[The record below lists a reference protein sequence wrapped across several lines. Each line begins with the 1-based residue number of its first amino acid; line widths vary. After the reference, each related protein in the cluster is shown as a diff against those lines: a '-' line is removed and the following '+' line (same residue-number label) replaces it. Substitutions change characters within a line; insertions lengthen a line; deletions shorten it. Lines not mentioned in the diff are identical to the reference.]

1 MSFHPAMPY
10 GTEQWHRSQ
19 RATLPEGPEFA
30 YTAEN
35 RQRFEEFASHYAPE
49 HRVSAVLHA
58 LYLVQEQQGYITN
71 NAVRHVAQV
80 IGCTTADVEDV
91 VSYYVM
97 FHRAPVGK
105 YVLQVCTTLS
115 CALAGAERVVEE
127 LEHKLGIKVGETDPT
142 GMFTIQQ
149 MECLGA
155 CDRAPVMMVNND
167 EWHEHLQP
175 EQAGGLV
182 DHIKAEGLKA
192 LSNCHLCEQRVTEG
206 QKTTTPAKSRAMP
219 EYEPVLTKYAF
230 TPGGAELDHYLKN
243 QAGYQGLK
251 KALSMTP
258 DAVIED
264 VKKSGLRGRGG
275 AGFPTGL
282 KWQFVDKKSPKP
294 KFIVCNADESEPG
307 TFKDHLLMERNPHL
321 LVEGCLI
328 GCYAIGSKAAYI
340 YIRGEFYHLFPTM
353 QKAIED
359 ARKAGYLGKNIMG
372 SGFDCEVYLHRGA
385 GAYEAGEET
394 ALLESLEGKRAQPR
408 FKPPFPAVEGAWKC
422 PTAVNNVETLCNVPL
437 VMTRGADWFAALGPE
452 KNGGPKLFCVSGA
465 VKRPGVFEAPMKVT
479 LKELIY
485 DYAGGPLDGHTIKA
499 VIPGGSSVPILMPD
513 QIDIPASFDDVQ
525 KAGSLLGSAAIMV
538 LDETTDMVWLAEN
551 LLHFYRHESC
561 GKCTPCRE
569 GTDWLYRLLNRMIR
583 GEATEKD
590 IPLLQSVANQIN
602 GKTLCAFGD
611 AAATPVL
618 TTLKWFKP
626 EFEAYVKGTQP
637 APASYRGRGHE
648 APQAFEAANVDKAVG
663 H

>member
-1 MSFHPAMPY
+1 MSFHPTMPY
-10 GTEQWHRSQ
+10 GTDQHHRSM
-19 RATLPEGPEFA
+19 RVTLPEGSEFSF
-30 YTAEN
+30 TDGN
-35 RQRFEEFASHYAPE
+35 RKNFEEFASHYAPE
-49 HRVSAVLHA
+49 NRVSAVLHA
-58 LYLVQEQQGYITN
+58 LYLVQDQQGYISN

-97 FHRAPVGK
+97 FHRAPTGK

-127 LEHKLGIKVGETDPT
+127 LQNKLGIKVGETDPT

-167 EWHEHLQP
+167 HWHEHLQP
-175 EQAGGLV
+175 EQVGGLV
-182 DHIKAEGLKA
+182 DRMKTDGLKA
-192 LSNCHLCEQRVTEG
+192 LNNCHLCEARITEG
-206 QKTTTPAKSRAMP
+206 AKTTTPSKAKALP
-219 EYEPVLTKYAF
+219 NYEPVLTQFAF
-230 TPGGAELDHYLKN
+230 TPGGAELDHYVKN

-251 KALSMTP
+251 KALAMTP

-294 KFIVCNADESEPG
+294 KYIVCNADESEPG

-353 QKAIED
+353 QKAIDD

-437 VMTRGADWFAALGPE
+437 VMTRGAEWFAALGPE

-465 VKRPGVFEAPMKVT
+465 VKNPGVFEAPMKVT

-485 DYAGGPLDGHTIKA
+485 EYAGGPKDGHTIKA

-513 QIDIPASFDDVQ
+513 QLDIPASFDDVQ

-538 LDETTDMVWLAEN
+538 LDDTTDMVWLAEN

-569 GTDWLYRLLNRMIR
+569 GTDWLYRLLHRMTQ
-583 GEATEKD
+583 GQATEKD
-590 IPLLQSVANQIN
+590 ITLLQSVANQIN

-626 EFEAYVKGTQP
+626 EFEAYVKGNPPKP
-637 APASYRGRGHE
+637 ADYRARTPVEH
-648 APQAFEAANVDKAVG
+648 

>member
-1 MSFHPAMPY
+1 MSFHPTMPY
-10 GTEQWHRSQ
+10 GTDQHHRSM
-19 RATLPEGPEFA
+19 RATLPEGPEFTYSA
-30 YTAEN
+30 ATRAN
-35 RQRFEEFASHYAPE
+35 FEEYASHYAPE
-49 HRVSAVLHA
+49 HRLSAVLHA
-58 LYLVQEQQGYITN
+58 VYLAQEQQGYISN
-71 NAVRHVAQV
+71 NVVRHVAQV
-80 IGCTTADVEDV
+80 IGCTTAEVEDV

-97 FHRAPVGK
+97 FHRAPTGK

-115 CALAGAERVVEE
+115 CALAGAERVIEE
-127 LEHKLGIKVGETDPT
+127 LQNKLGIKVGETDPT

-167 EWHEHLQP
+167 HWHEELKPGQVG
-175 EQAGGLV
+175 ALV
-182 DHIKAEGLKA
+182 DRMKTEGTRA
-192 LSNCHLCEQRVTEG
+192 LNNCYLCEQRISEG
-206 QKTTTPAKSRAMP
+206 GHTTTPAKAKALP
-219 EYEPVLTKYAF
+219 NYEPVLTQFAYTK
-230 TPGGAELDHYLKN
+230 GGAEFDHYVKN
-243 QAGYQGLK
+243 QNGYEGLK
-251 KALSMTP
+251 KALQMTP

-282 KWQFVDKKSPKP
+282 KWQFVDKKSSKP

-353 QKAIED
+353 QKAIDD
-359 ARKAGYLGKNIMG
+359 ARRAGFLGKNIQG

-437 VMTRGADWFAALGPE
+437 VMTRGAEWYASLGPE

-569 GTDWLYRLLNRMIR
+569 GTDWLYRLLHRMTQ
-583 GEATEKD
+583 GQATEKD
-590 IPLLQSVANQIN
+590 ITLLKSVADQIN

-618 TTLKWFKP
+618 TTLKWFRP
-626 EFEAYVKGTQP
+626 EFEAYVKGNPP
-637 APASYRGRGHE
+637 APASYRARSPHAAE
-648 APQAFEAANVDKAVG
+648 ASAAKVVG
-663 H
+663 TH

>member
-19 RATLPEGPEFA
+19 RATLEEGPEFSF
-30 YTAEN
+30 TADN
-35 RQRFEEFASHYAPE
+35 RAKFEEFASHYAPE

-58 LYLVQEQQGYITN
+58 LYLVQDQQGHITN

-97 FHRAPVGK
+97 FHRGPVGT

-115 CALAGAERVVEE
+115 CALAGAERVIEE
-127 LEHKLGIKVGETDPT
+127 LQNKLGIKVGETDPT
-142 GMFTIQQ
+142 GTFTIQQ

-167 EWHEHLQP
+167 HWHERLQP
-175 EQAGGLV
+175 EQVGGLV
-182 DHIKAEGLKA
+182 DRMKTDGLKA
-192 LSNCHLCEQRVTEG
+192 LNNCHLCEARVSEG
-206 QKTTTPAKSRAMP
+206 QKTTTPAKSKALP
-219 EYEPVLTKYAF
+219 DYEPVLSKFAF

-243 QAGYQGLK
+243 QAGYEGLK
-251 KALSMTP
+251 KALAMTP
-258 DAVIED
+258 EAVIEE

-294 KFIVCNADESEPG
+294 KYIVCNADESEPG

-328 GCYAIGSKAAYI
+328 GCFAIGSKAAYI
-340 YIRGEFYHLFPTM
+340 YIRGEFQHLFPTM
-353 QKAIED
+353 QKAIDD
-359 ARKAGYLGKNIMG
+359 ARKAGFLGKNILG

-437 VMTRGADWFAALGPE
+437 VMTRGADWFVALGPE
-452 KNGGPKLFCVSGA
+452 KNGGPKMFCVSGA
-465 VKRPGVFEAPMKVT
+465 VKNPGVFEAPMKVT

-485 DYAGGPLDGHTIKA
+485 DYAGGPKDGHTIKA
-499 VIPGGSSVPILMPD
+499 VIPGGSSVPILLPD

-538 LDETTDMVWLAEN
+538 LDDTTDMVWLAEN

-569 GTDWLYRLLNRMIR
+569 GTDWLYRLLHRMTQ
-583 GEATEKD
+583 GQATEKD
-590 IPLLQSVANQIN
+590 ITLLQSVANQIN

-626 EFEAYVKGTQP
+626 EFEAYVKGKQP
-637 APASYRGRGHE
+637 APASYRARTPVESH
-648 APQAFEAANVDKAVG
+648 
-663 H
+663 

>member
-10 GTEQWHRSQ
+10 GTDEHHRSM
-19 RATLPEGPEFA
+19 RATLPEGPEFT
-30 YTAEN
+30 YTTERRAN
-35 RQRFEEFASHYAPE
+35 FEEFASHYAKE

-58 LYLVQEQQGYITN
+58 LYLVQEQQGYISN

-80 IGCTTADVEDV
+80 IGCTTAEVEDV

-97 FHRAPVGK
+97 FHRNPVGK

-127 LEHKLGIKVGETDPT
+127 LQNKLGIKVGETDPS

-167 EWHEHLQP
+167 HWHEHLKP
-175 EQAGGLV
+175 EQVSGLV
-182 DHIKAEGLKA
+182 DRMKTDGVKA
-192 LSNCHLCEQRVTEG
+192 LNDCYLCEQRIGEG
-206 QKTTTPAKSRAMP
+206 RNTTTPAKAKALP
-219 EYEPVLTKYAF
+219 DYEPVLTKFAY
-230 TPGGAELDHYLKN
+230 TKGGAELDHYLKN
-243 QAGYQGLK
+243 QNGYEGLK
-251 KALSMTP
+251 KALNMTP
-258 DAVIED
+258 EAVIED

-321 LVEGCLI
+321 LIEGCLI

-353 QKAIED
+353 EKAIED
-359 ARKAGYLGKNIMG
+359 ARKAGFLGKNIQG

-437 VMTRGADWFAALGPE
+437 VMTRGAEWFAALGPE
-452 KNGGPKLFCVSGA
+452 KNGGPKMFCVSGA
-465 VKRPGVFEAPMKVT
+465 VKNPGTFEAPMKVT

-538 LDETTDMVWLAEN
+538 LDDTTDMVWLAEN

-569 GTDWLYRLLNRMIR
+569 GTDWLYRLLHRMTQ
-583 GEATEKD
+583 GQATEKD

-626 EFEAYVKGTQP
+626 EFEAYVKGNPP
-637 APASYRGRGHE
+637 APASYRARTPHSAADE
-648 APQAFEAANVDKAVG
+648 ADKVQGA

>member
-1 MSFHPAMPY
+1 MSFHPTMPY
-10 GTEQWHRSQ
+10 GTDQHHRSM
-19 RATLPEGPEFA
+19 RVTLPEGSEFSF
-30 YTAEN
+30 TDGN
-35 RQRFEEFASHYAPE
+35 RQNFEEFASHYAPE
-49 HRVSAVLHA
+49 NRVSAVLHA
-58 LYLVQEQQGYITN
+58 LYLVQDQQGYISN

-97 FHRAPVGK
+97 FHRAPTGK

-127 LEHKLGIKVGETDPT
+127 LTHKLGIKVGETDPT

-167 EWHEHLQP
+167 YWHEHLQP
-175 EQAGGLV
+175 EQVGGLV
-182 DHIKAEGLKA
+182 DRMKTDGLKA
-192 LSNCHLCEQRVTEG
+192 LNNCHLCEARITEG
-206 QKTTTPAKSRAMP
+206 AKTTTPSRAKALP
-219 EYEPVLTKYAF
+219 NYEPVLTQFAF
-230 TPGGAELDHYLKN
+230 TPGGAELDHYVKN

-251 KALSMTP
+251 KALAMTP
-258 DAVIED
+258 EAVIED

-294 KFIVCNADESEPG
+294 KYIVCNADESEPG

-353 QKAIED
+353 QKAIDD

-372 SGFDCEVYLHRGA
+372 TGFDCEVYLHRGA

-437 VMTRGADWFAALGPE
+437 VMTRGAEWFASLGPE

-465 VKRPGVFEAPMKVT
+465 VKNPGVFEAPMKVT
-479 LKELIY
+479 LQELIY
-485 DYAGGPLDGHTIKA
+485 EYAGGPKDGHTIKA

-513 QIDIPASFDDVQ
+513 QLDIPASFDDVQ

-538 LDETTDMVWLAEN
+538 LDDTTDMVWLAEN

-569 GTDWLYRLLNRMIR
+569 GTDWLYRLLHRMTQ
-583 GEATEKD
+583 GKATEKD
-590 IPLLQSVANQIN
+590 ITLLQSVANQIN

-618 TTLKWFKP
+618 TTLKWFRP
-626 EFEAYVKGTQP
+626 EFEAYVKGNPP
-637 APASYRGRGHE
+637 APASYRSRTPVENH
-648 APQAFEAANVDKAVG
+648 
-663 H
+663 

>member
-1 MSFHPAMPY
+1 MSFHPAIPY
-10 GTEQWHRSQ
+10 GTEQWHRSM

-30 YTAEN
+30 YTTQN
-35 RQRFEEFASHYAPE
+35 RDNFEAFASHYAPE
-49 HRVSAVLHA
+49 NRVSAVLHA
-58 LYLVQEQQGYITN
+58 LYLVQDQQGYISN

-80 IGCTTADVEDV
+80 IGCTTAEVEDV

-97 FHRAPVGK
+97 FHRGPVGK

-127 LEHKLGIKVGETDPT
+127 LQSKLGIKVGETDPT

-167 EWHEHLQP
+167 HWHEHLRP
-175 EQAGGLV
+175 EQVGGLV
-182 DHIKAEGLKA
+182 DRMRTDGVKA
-192 LSNCHLCEQRVTEG
+192 LNDCHLCEKRITEG
-206 QKTTTPAKSRAMP
+206 AKTTTPARAKALP
-219 EYEPVLTKYAF
+219 DYEPVLTKYAF
-230 TPGGAELDHYLKN
+230 TPGGAELDHYIKH
-243 QAGYQGLK
+243 QRGYEGLK
-251 KALSMTP
+251 KALTMP
-258 DAVIED
+258 PEAVIED

-294 KFIVCNADESEPG
+294 KYIVCNADESEPG
-307 TFKDHLLMERNPHL
+307 TFKDHLLMERNPHM

-340 YIRGEFYHLFPTM
+340 YIRGEFQHLFPTM
-353 QKAIED
+353 QKAIDD
-359 ARKAGYLGKNIMG
+359 ARKAGFVGRNIQG

-437 VMTRGADWFAALGPE
+437 VMTRGAEWFASLGPE

-569 GTDWLYRLLNRMIR
+569 GTDWLYRLLHRMTQ
-583 GEATEKD
+583 GQATEKD
-590 IPLLQSVANQIN
+590 ITLLHSVANQIN

-626 EFEAYVKGTQP
+626 EFEAYVKGNPP
-637 APASYRGRGHE
+637 APASYRARTPVETH
-648 APQAFEAANVDKAVG
+648 
-663 H
+663 

>member
-10 GTEQWHRSQ
+10 GTDEHHRSM
-19 RATLPEGPEFA
+19 RATLPEGPEFT
-30 YTAEN
+30 YTTERRAN
-35 RQRFEEFASHYAPE
+35 FEEFASHYAKE

-58 LYLVQEQQGYITN
+58 LYLVQEQQGYISN

-80 IGCTTADVEDV
+80 IGCTTAEVEDV

-97 FHRAPVGK
+97 FHRNPVGK
-105 YVLQVCTTLS
+105 YVLQDCTTLS

-127 LEHKLGIKVGETDPT
+127 LQNKLGIKVGETDPS

-155 CDRAPVMMVNND
+155 CDRAPVMMVNN
-167 EWHEHLQP
+167 EHWHEHLKP
-175 EQAGGLV
+175 EQVSGLV
-182 DHIKAEGLKA
+182 DRMKTDGVKA
-192 LSNCHLCEQRVTEG
+192 LNDCYLCEQRIGEG
-206 QKTTTPAKSRAMP
+206 RNTTTPAKAKALP
-219 EYEPVLTKYAF
+219 DYEPVLTKFAY
-230 TPGGAELDHYLKN
+230 TKGGAELDHYLKN
-243 QAGYQGLK
+243 QNGYEGLK
-251 KALSMTP
+251 KALNMTP
-258 DAVIED
+258 EAVIED

-321 LVEGCLI
+321 LIEGCLI

-353 QKAIED
+353 EKAIED
-359 ARKAGYLGKNIMG
+359 ARKAGFLGKNIQG

-437 VMTRGADWFAALGPE
+437 VMTRGAEWYASLGPE

-465 VKRPGVFEAPMKVT
+465 VKRPGTFEAPMKVT

-569 GTDWLYRLLNRMIR
+569 GTDWLYRLLHRMTQ
-583 GEATEKD
+583 GQATEKD

-602 GKTLCAFGD
+602 GKSLCAFGD

-618 TTLKWFKP
+618 TTLKWFRP
-626 EFEAYVKGTQP
+626 EFEAYVKGNPP
-637 APASYRGRGHE
+637 APASYRARTPVETH
-648 APQAFEAANVDKAVG
+648 
-663 H
+663 

>member
-10 GTEQWHRSQ
+10 GTVQWHRSQ
-19 RATLPEGPEFA
+19 RVTLPEGPEFA
-30 YTAEN
+30 FSADTRAA
-35 RQRFEEFASHYAPE
+35 FEAFASHYAPE
-49 HRVSAVLHA
+49 HRKSAVLHA
-58 LYLVQEQQGYITN
+58 LYLAQEQQGYISAN
-71 NAVRHVAQV
+71 VARHVAEV
-80 IGCTTADVEDV
+80 IGCTTAEVEDV

-97 FHRAPVGK
+97 FHRTPVGT

-115 CALAGAERVVEE
+115 CALAGAERVVEA
-127 LEHKLGIKVGETDPT
+127 LERTLGIKAGQTDPT
-142 GMFTIQQ
+142 GMFTIQP

-155 CDRAPVMMVNND
+155 CDRAPVMMVNN
-167 EWHEHLQP
+167 EHWHELLKP
-175 EQAGGLV
+175 EDTAALV
-182 DHIKAEGLKA
+182 TRMKTDGLKA
-192 LSNCHLCEQRVTEG
+192 LNGCHLQVEHRDDHQG
-206 QKTTTPAKSRAMP
+206 KSTTPVASAANP
-219 EYEPVLTKYAF
+219 DYEPVLTKYAF
-230 TPGGAELDHYLKN
+230 TPGGAEFDHYVKH
-243 QAGYQGLK
+243 QRGYEGLK
-251 KALSMTP
+251 KALSMSS

-328 GCYAIGSKAAYI
+328 GCYAIQSKAAYI
-340 YIRGEFYHLFPTM
+340 YIRGEFYHLFPAM
-353 QKAIED
+353 EKAIAD
-359 ARKAGYLGKNIMG
+359 ARKAGFIGKNILG

-408 FKPPFPAVEGAWKC
+408 FKPPFPAVEGAWGC

-437 VMTRGADWFAALGPE
+437 VMTRGVDWFASMGPE

-485 DYAGGPLDGHTIKA
+485 DYAGGPLDGRTLKA
-499 VIPGGSSVPILMPD
+499 VIPGGSSVPILLPD

-525 KAGSLLGSAAIMV
+525 RAGSLLGSAAIIA
-538 LDETTDMVWLAEN
+538 LDDTTDMVWLAEN
-551 LLHFYRHESC
+551 LLHFYQHESC

-569 GTDWLYRLLNRMIR
+569 GTDWLYRLLHRMVG

-590 IPLLQSVANQIN
+590 IALLESVANQIS
-602 GKTLCAFGD
+602 GKSLCAFGD

-618 TTLKWFKP
+618 TTLKWFRP

-637 APASYRGRGHE
+637 APAGYRARKPVETH
-648 APQAFEAANVDKAVG
+648 
-663 H
+663 

>member
-19 RATLPEGPEFA
+19 RVTLPEGPDFQF
-30 YTAEN
+30 TADT
-35 RQRFEEFASHYAPE
+35 RARFEECAGHYAPE
-49 HRVSAVLHA
+49 HRKSAVLHA
-58 LYLVQEQQGYITN
+58 LYLAQEQQGYISA
-71 NAVRHVAQV
+71 NAARHVAEV
-80 IGCTTADVEDV
+80 IGCTTAEVEDV
-91 VSYYVM
+91 ASYYVM
-97 FHRAPVGK
+97 FHRTPVGTF
-105 YVLQVCTTLS
+105 VLQVCTTLS

-127 LEHKLGIKVGETDPT
+127 LEQTLGIRRGETDPT
-142 GMFTIQQ
+142 GMFTIMP

-155 CDRAPVMMVNND
+155 CDRAPVMMVNN
-167 EWHEHLQP
+167 EHWHEHLAP
-175 EQAGGLV
+175 GDAAPLV
-182 DHIKAEGLKA
+182 QRMKTEGLGA
-192 LSNCHLCEQRVTEG
+192 LNGCHLDVEHRPESEWRN
-206 QKTTTPAKSRAMP
+206 KTTTPVRPKSVP
-219 EYEPVLTKYAF
+219 DYEPVLTKYAF
-230 TPGGAELDHYLKN
+230 TPGGQTLDHYR
-243 QAGYQGLK
+243 QHQQGYEGLR
-251 KALSMTP
+251 KALQMTP
-258 DAVIED
+258 DAVIEE
-264 VKKSGLRGRGG
+264 VKASGLRGRGG

-340 YIRGEFYHLFPTM
+340 YIRGEFYHLFPAL
-353 QKAIED
+353 QQAIDD
-359 ARKAGYLGKNIMG
+359 ARAAGLLGTNILG
-372 SGFDCEVYLHRGA
+372 TGFDCEVYLHRGA

-408 FKPPFPAVEGAWKC
+408 YKPPFPAVAGAWGC

-437 VMTRGADWFAALGPE
+437 VLTRGSAWFAGLGPE
-452 KNGGPKLFCVSGA
+452 KNGGPKLFCVSGH

-479 LKELIY
+479 LAELIL
-485 DYAGGPLDGHTIKA
+485 DYAGGVREGHSLKA

-513 QIDIPASFDDVQ
+513 QLDIPASFDAVQ
-525 KAGSLLGSAAIMV
+525 QAGSLLGSAAIMV

-569 GTDWLYRLLNRMIR
+569 GTDWLYRLLHRMLN
-583 GEATEKD
+583 GEGSAKD
-590 IPLLQSVANQIN
+590 ITLLESVASQIN

-626 EFEAYVKGTQP
+626 EFEAYARREIP
-637 APASYRGRGHE
+637 
-648 APQAFEAANVDKAVG
+648 EAADYRARETVET

>member
-1 MSFHPAMPY
+1 MSFHPTMPY
-10 GTEQWHRSQ
+10 GTKQWHRSQ
-19 RATLPEGPEFA
+19 RATLPEGPEFQFTPEA
-30 YTAEN
+30 RA
-35 RQRFEEFASHYAPE
+35 RFEAFAAHYAPE
-49 HRVSAVLHA
+49 HRKSALLHA
-58 LYLVQEQQGYITN
+58 LYLAQEQQGYISA
-71 NAVRHVAQV
+71 NAARHVAEV
-80 IGCTTADVEDV
+80 IGCTTAEVEDV

-97 FHRAPVGK
+97 FHREPVGTF
-105 YVLQVCTTLS
+105 VLQVCTTLS

-127 LEHKLGIKVGETDPT
+127 LEQKLGIKAGHTDPT

-167 EWHEHLQP
+167 HWHERLAP
-175 EQAGGLV
+175 EAAGALV
-182 DHIKAEGLKA
+182 DRMKADGLTA
-192 LSNCHLCEQRVTEG
+192 LGGCHLAIEG
-206 QKTTTPAKSRAMP
+206 RPEHEWKGRTTTPVKPKAVP
-219 EYEPVLTKYAF
+219 DYEPVLTKYAF
-230 TPGGAELDHYLKN
+230 TPNGNTLAHY
-243 QAGYQGLK
+243 QQHQQGYEGLK
-251 KALSMTP
+251 KALAMTP

-264 VKKSGLRGRGG
+264 VKKAGLRGRGG

-282 KWQFVDKKSPKP
+282 KWQFVDKKSAKP
-294 KFIVCNADESEPG
+294 KYIVCNADESEPG

-328 GCYAIGSKAAYI
+328 GCHAIGSKAAYI
-340 YIRGEFYHLFPTM
+340 YIRGEFQHLFPVM
-353 QKAIED
+353 QKAIDD
-359 ARKAGYLGKNIMG
+359 ARAAGLVGTNILG

-408 FKPPFPAVEGAWKC
+408 FKPPFPAVEGAWGC

-452 KNGGPKLFCVSGA
+452 KNGGPKLFCVSGR

-485 DYAGGPLDGHTIKA
+485 DYAGGPLDGHALKA
-499 VIPGGSSVPILMPD
+499 VIPGGSSVPILLPD
-513 QIDIPASFDDVQ
+513 QLDIPASFDDVA
-525 KAGSLLGSAAIMV
+525 KAGSLLGSAAIMA
-538 LDETTDMVWLAEN
+538 LDETVDMVWLADN

-569 GTDWLYRLLNRMIR
+569 GTDWLYRLLHRMLL
-583 GEATEKD
+583 GEGTHKD
-590 IPLLQSVANQIN
+590 IALLQSVATQIT

-618 TTLKWFKP
+618 TTLKWFTP
-626 EFEAYVKGTQP
+626 EFEAYVQGKAP
-637 APASYRGRGHE
+637 APAGYRARQ
-648 APQAFEAANVDKAVG
+648 PQET